1 MTEEQPKEVPNPK
14 LKPQPKTLRVVIKRK
29 EAEVTKEDSEE
40 AEEDKKEVQEDKKKR
55 NGSHALTLE
64 D

>member
-29 EAEVTKEDSEE
+29 EAEVTKEDSDE
-40 AEEDKKEVQEDKKKR
+40 ADAVKKEDQEVKKKK
-55 NGSHALTLE
+55 NGSHAPTLV

>member
-1 MTEEQPKEVPNPK
+1 MTEEQPKEVPQEAQTPAQDA
-14 LKPQPKTLRVVIKRK
+14 QPT
-29 EAEVTKEDSEE
+29 
-40 AEEDKKEVQEDKKKR
+40 DKKERGRGNKRGFGRGQNEVQEDKKKR

>member
-1 MTEEQPKEVPNPK
+1 MTEEQPKEVPQEAQTPAQDA
-14 LKPQPKTLRVVIKRK
+14 QPT
-29 EAEVTKEDSEE
+29 
-40 AEEDKKEVQEDKKKR
+40 DKKERGRGHKRGFGRGGRGQKRVQKDKKKR

>member
-1 MTEEQPKEVPNPK
+1 MTEEQPKEVSNPK

-29 EAEVTKEDSEE
+29 EAEVTKEDSDE
-40 AEEDKKEVQEDKKKR
+40 ADAVKKEDQEVKKKK
-55 NGSHALTLE
+55 NGAHAPTLV

>member
-29 EAEVTKEDSEE
+29 EAEVTKEDSDE
-40 AEEDKKEVQEDKKKR
+40 ADAVKKEDQEFKKKK
-55 NGSHALTLE
+55 NGSHASTLV